1 MIPKQQ
7 HKMKRSSKKNLKSH
21 KLYDLILLLVVGIIG
36 KNSVLRTRLLNDIQN
51 HDKTHI
57 QYDWPSQITQ

>member
-1 MIPKQQ
+1 MILNK
-7 HKMKRSSKKNLKSH
+7 KRIKSH

-57 QYDWPSQITQ
+57 RYDWPSHRTQQ